1 MEKTVTKNLKWFL
14 VFLFFSLFINVGML
28 TLLHE
33 EPRRGIVTFEMLK
46 NHNFLEPTVLGEP
59 YYKKP
64 PLHNWTLA
72 VSSLITG
79 SVSEVSLRTPS
90 IVFVILTV
98 LLIYTVGAR
107 LINKEVAFLA
117 SLIYPTFFIVLF
129 GYASKCEPDTLF
141 TLFVTASILLWLLF
155 FEKGRELLAWTLG
168 YFFTSLAALTKGLP
182 AFQFFYFF
190 ILSYAIAK
198 KEWRMLLTKY
208 HLAGGFIGLLPFT
221 GWIFSVSTQ
230 AALKTLVGEVLSRS
244 PGNFSIVTT
253 LKKYLSFPIRFITA
267 TFPWSAVLIY
277 LFLKRKLSTEPI
289 RSNFYLKT
297 GLIFVGLSFLL
308 YWVFPGSR
316 LRYLM
321 PALPIL
327 SIIVAVLLKDFTILH
342 KRAKG
347 ILQFTMEII
356 VPVGIVV
363 GIIYTHNPS
372 FILKET
378 LLFLLFG
385 YLFYFFFLPRVNFTR
400 LVVLISLL
408 MLLARGFYSSYGISI
423 AELNYPN
430 YRETAR
436 EIANCTKSYPLYTKT
451 KYLQLCFY
459 VEIYRDK
466 VLTFKEEPPKESL
479 FLSEKLEG
487 NVLKDFHLGKHN
499 FYLCSYS
506 LKALKIPGRTSD
518 AEVRNTKSQ

>member
-1 MEKTVTKNLKWFL
+1 MEKTATKNLKWFII
-14 VFLFFSLFINVGML
+14 FLFFSLFINVGTL
-28 TLLHE
+28 TLHHE

-64 PLHNWTLA
+64 PLHNWILA

-79 SVSEVSLRTPS
+79 SISEVSLRTPS

-98 LLIYTVGAR
+98 LLIYTVVAR
-107 LINKEVAFLA
+107 LINREVAFLA

-141 TLFVTASILLWLLF
+141 TLLVTASILLWLLF
-155 FEKGRELLAWTLG
+155 FEKGKELLAWILG

-190 ILSYAIAK
+190 ILSYAIVK

-208 HLAGGFIGLLPFT
+208 HLAGGVIGLLPFT

-230 AALKTLVGEVLSRS
+230 AALKTLVSEVLSRS

-253 LKKYLSFPIRFITA
+253 LRKYLSFPIRFVTA

-277 LFLKRKLSTEPI
+277 LFLKGKLSTEPI
-289 RSNFYLKT
+289 RPNFYLKT
-297 GLIFVGLSFLL
+297 GALFLGLSFLL

-321 PALPIL
+321 PALPML
-327 SIIVAVLLKDFTILH
+327 SIVVAALLKDFTILH

-356 VPVGIVV
+356 VPVGIVAGV
-363 GIIYTHNPS
+363 IYTHNPS

-385 YLFYFFFLPRVNFTR
+385 YLFYFFFLPRINFTK
-400 LVVLISLL
+400 LVVLVSLL
-408 MLLARGFYSSYGISI
+408 MLLARGFYSSYGVSI
-423 AELNYPN
+423 AELKYPD
-430 YRETAR
+430 YRGAAR
-436 EIANCTKSYPLYTKT
+436 KIANCTKDYPLYTKT

-459 VEIYRDK
+459 VEVYRDRILK
-466 VLTFKEEPPKESL
+466 YDENPPKGSF
-479 FLSEKLEG
+479 FLSEKPEE
-487 NVLKDFHLGKHN
+487 NIVKTFKIGKRT
-499 FYLCSYS
+499 FYLCSDS
-506 LKALKIPGRTSD
+506 LTCQK
-518 AEVRNTKSQ
+518 